1 MVIFWILLGVIACE
15 RVAELV
21 VSARHAKALLGRGG
35 VEYGFGHF
43 PVMIVLHVGLI
54 AGCVLEPLLAG
65 RTFLPALG
73 FPMLALTVLA
83 NVLRWWCITTLG
95 ERWTARVI
103 VLPRAPLVRSGP
115 YRWFAH
121 PNYVA
126 VVVEGFALPLT
137 GSAWITAAAFTVL
150 NAALLTVRIRCEVGA
165 LAAAAPGGGQ
175 PPAMRIPGTAASWP
189 AGDAMP
195 GGSATPDAGAAGTG
209 APDSAG
215 IA

>member
-1 MVIFWILLGVIACE
+1 MVIFWVLLGVIACE

-35 VEYGFGHF
+35 VEYGFSHF
-43 PVMIVLHVGLI
+43 PVMIAVHVGLI
-54 AGCVLEPLLAG
+54 AGCVLEPLLGG
-65 RTFLPALG
+65 RSFLPALG

-103 VLPRAPLVRSGP
+103 VLPGAPLVRSGP

-121 PNYVA
+121 PNYAA
-126 VVVEGFALPLT
+126 VIVEGFALPLT
-137 GSAWITAAAFTVL
+137 GSAWITAIAFTVL

-165 LAAAAPGGGQ
+165 LAAAAPSG
-175 PPAMRIPGTAASWP
+175 PASRERGTEE
-189 AGDAMP
+189 
-195 GGSATPDAGAAGTG
+195 AGAAGTG
-209 APDSAG
+209 PSG
-215 IA
+215 SGTLS

>member
-35 VEYGFGHF
+35 VEYGFSHF

-54 AGCVLEPLLAG
+54 AGCVLEPLLGG

-73 FPMLALTVLA
+73 FPMLVLTVLA
-83 NVLRWWCITTLG
+83 NMLRWWCITTLG

-103 VLPRAPLVRSGP
+103 VLPGAPLVRSGP

-126 VVVEGFALPLT
+126 VIIEGFALPLT
-137 GSAWITAAAFTVL
+137 GSAWFTAVAFTVL
-150 NAALLTVRIRCEVGA
+150 NAALLTVRIRCEVRA
-165 LAAAAPGGGQ
+165 LAAAAPGG
-175 PPAMRIPGTAASWP
+175 PASRVPTDADTAGTAGAGPSGSGTAS
-189 AGDAMP
+189 
-195 GGSATPDAGAAGTG
+195 
-209 APDSAG
+209 
-215 IA
+215 